1 MIFIESMMIVSV
13 MPEQREIIGQRFKV
27 QYIDNRGEWRDF
39 GPILSLTEDGAL
51 GYFREF
57 DYALKKNCESHRG
70 SNQVRSGLS
79 SSEELM
85 TY

>member
-1 MIFIESMMIVSV
+1 MKLELIVAV
-13 MPEQREIIGQRFKV
+13 MSENHEIIAQRFKV

-57 DYALKKNCESHRG
+57 DYALRKKARVVKVTEEV
-70 SNQVRSGLS
+70 VRYLHD
-79 SSEELM
+79 
-85 TY
+85 

>member
-1 MIFIESMMIVSV
+1 MKLELIVTV
-13 MPEQREIIGQRFKV
+13 MSENHEIIAQRFKV

-57 DYALKKNCESHRG
+57 NYALRKKARIVKVTEEA
-70 SNQVRSGLS
+70 VRYLHD
-79 SSEELM
+79 
-85 TY
+85 

>member
-57 DYALKKNCESHRG
+57 DYALKKKARI
-70 SNQVRSGLS
+70 VKVT
-79 SSEELM
+79 EEVIR
-85 TY
+85 YVPD

>member
-1 MIFIESMMIVSV
+1 MKLELIVTV
-13 MPEQREIIGQRFKV
+13 MSENHEIIAQRFKV

-57 DYALKKNCESHRG
+57 NYALRKKARIVKVTEEV
-70 SNQVRSGLS
+70 VRYLHD
-79 SSEELM
+79 
-85 TY
+85 

>member
-1 MIFIESMMIVSV
+1 MKLELIVAV
-13 MPEQREIIGQRFKV
+13 MSENHEIIAQRFKV

-57 DYALKKNCESHRG
+57 DYALRKK
-70 SNQVRSGLS
+70 VRVVKVT
-79 SSEELM
+79 EEVVRYLHD
-85 TY
+85 